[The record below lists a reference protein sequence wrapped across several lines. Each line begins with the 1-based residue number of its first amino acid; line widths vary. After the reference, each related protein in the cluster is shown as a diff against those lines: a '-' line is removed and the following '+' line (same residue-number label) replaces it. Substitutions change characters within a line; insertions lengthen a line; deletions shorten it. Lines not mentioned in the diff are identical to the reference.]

1 MAVFQTATD
10 DGYRSA
16 TPIAGDESPKFLQ
29 RRFFRTPKAE
39 VRNGK
44 QSTWIRKRCAVS
56 EDLAAPDRQMSATVS
71 QTSGCCGLLL
81 LQMCG

>member
-1 MAVFQTATD
+1 MVTLFLLAPSGGLVAVPDRKATD
-10 DGYRSA
+10 IDGYRSA

-44 QSTWIRKRCAVS
+44 PSTWIRKRYDVTR
-56 EDLAAPDRQMSATVS
+56 DL
-71 QTSGCCGLLL
+71 
-81 LQMCG
+81 

>member
-1 MAVFQTATD
+1 MPPAIASD
-10 DGYRSA
+10 IDGYRST

-44 QSTWIRKRCAVS
+44 PSTWIRKRYAVNR
-56 EDLAAPDRQMSATVS
+56 E
-71 QTSGCCGLLL
+71 
-81 LQMCG
+81 